1 MEKGLDRDLVGKFK
15 AVAQGPDADLLREFL
30 DMLYYR
36 HEEHDREPVTEEDWA
51 AIRQG
56 REAIRRGEFIT
67 LEELEKDL
75 GL

>member
-1 MEKGLDRDLVGKFK
+1 MEKSIDQDLFTKFK
-15 AVAQGPDADLLREFL
+15 AVAQGQDADLLREFL

-36 HEEHDREPVTEEDWA
+36 HEEHDTEPLSEEDWA
-51 AIRQG
+51 AIREG
-56 REAIRRGEFIT
+56 KEAIKRGEFIS

>member
-1 MEKGLDRDLVGKFK
+1 MQTGIDKDLLDKFK

-30 DMLYYR
+30 DVLYYR
-36 HEEHDREPVTEEDWA
+36 HEEHDREPVTEEDRA

-56 REAIRRGEFIT
+56 REAIRRGEFLT
-67 LEELEKDL
+67 LEELEKEL

>member
-1 MEKGLDRDLVGKFK
+1 MQQGIDKDLLDKFK

-30 DMLYYR
+30 DVLYYR
-36 HEEHDREPVTEEDWA
+36 YEEHDQEPLTEEDWV
-51 AIRQG
+51 AIREG

-67 LEELEKDL
+67 LEEFEKEL

>member
-1 MEKGLDRDLVGKFK
+1 MEKGIDKELVSKFK

-51 AIRQG
+51 AIKQG
-56 REAIRRGEFIT
+56 RKAIRRGEFIT
-67 LEELEKDL
+67 LEDLEKEL

>member
-1 MEKGLDRDLVGKFK
+1 MEKGIDEDLVGKFK

-36 HEEHDREPVTEEDWA
+36 HEEPDREPLTEEDRA

-56 REAIRRGEFIT
+56 REAIRRGEFLT
-67 LEELEKDL
+67 LEELEKEL

>member
-1 MEKGLDRDLVGKFK
+1 MGNGIDKDLVGKFK

-36 HEEHDREPVTEEDWA
+36 YEEHDREPLTEEDWA
-51 AIRQG
+51 AIRKG
-56 REAIRRGEFIT
+56 KEAIKRGEFIT
-67 LEELEKDL
+67 LEELEKEL

>member
-1 MEKGLDRDLVGKFK
+1 MERGIDKDLLGKFK

-36 HEEHDREPVTEEDWA
+36 HEEHREPLSAEDWA
-51 AIRQG
+51 AIKEG
-56 REAIRRGEFIT
+56 KEAIKRGEFVT

>member
-1 MEKGLDRDLVGKFK
+1 LGKFK
-15 AVAQGPDADLLREFL
+15 AVAESPDADLLREFL

-36 HEEHDREPVTEEDWA
+36 HEEHDREPLTEEDWA
-51 AIRQG
+51 AIKEG
-56 REAIRRGEFIT
+56 KKAIKRGEFLT